1 MKVIVLD
8 YSCPR
13 VAIIK
18 DVPAEVCNDNG
29 RLEAYLS
36 DSGFHPSNCSWMTVE
51 DWACNDIS
59 VFKYRVVN
67 EHVGEFDINPDGMGD
82 PQPEAEPEPEPQP
95 EPEPEYWAVPEQEEL
110 AEGEE
115 LDEGEEIVNLVRG

>member
-18 DVPAEVCNDNG
+18 DVPAEVCNDGG
-29 RLEAYLS
+29 RLEEYLS
-36 DSGFHPSNCSWMTVE
+36 ANGFHPSNCSWMSVE
-51 DWACNDIS
+51 DWTCNDIE
-59 VFKYRVVN
+59 VFKYRAVS
-67 EHVGEFDINPDGMGD
+67 EHVGGFDINTDGMGD
-82 PQPEAEPEPEPQP
+82 PHPEEYQEEPEIVE
-95 EPEPEYWAVPEQEEL
+95 EEGIREELMEGEEL

-115 LDEGEEIVNLVRG
+115 INN